1 MIEAAAAVLLASV
14 NSCPLT
20 EVESEICRWVEGDPR
35 HAVAFARAEAAWE
48 AAERLKSAAAEVN
61 LPPLETI
68 VSEEQ
73 QRRLSRN
80 IMIAAAVAVM
90 LFIVAAIVT
99 VRTFSGVDHY
109 ETEIGQISDIAL
121 DDGSTLQDRKSVVWG
136 KRGAGRVDHG

>member
-20 EVESEICRWVEGDPR
+20 EVEAEICHWVEADPR

-90 LFIVAAIVT
+90 Q
-99 VRTFSGVDHY
+99 
-109 ETEIGQISDIAL
+109 IGRASC
-121 DDGSTLQDRKSVVWG
+121 RE
-136 KRGAGRVDHG
+136 RVCQYV